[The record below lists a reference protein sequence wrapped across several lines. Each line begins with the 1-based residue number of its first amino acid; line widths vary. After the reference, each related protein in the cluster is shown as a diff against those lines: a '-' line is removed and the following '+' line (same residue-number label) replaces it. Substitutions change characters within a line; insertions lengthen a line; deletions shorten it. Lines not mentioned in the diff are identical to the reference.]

1 MLKFPY
7 SFSLSKRTQTFIQSL
22 VITSFTA
29 LCLLGGT
36 NLSGAKANAQNPT
49 VNATELTNYAK
60 AILAMEPKRQ
70 ETVNSIKEILG
81 NSEIP
86 KIVCN
91 DPNSFNALP
100 GKAKDIAVAYCNHSQ
115 KIVEENGLSI
125 ERFNKITS
133 DVQGNEG
140 LQKKVSEQLMILLEK
155 K

>member
-7 SFSLSKRTQTFIQSL
+7 SFSLTKRTQTLIQSL
-22 VITSFTA
+22 VITSFTT
-29 LCLLGGT
+29 LCLLGVAVT
-36 NLSGAKANAQNPT
+36 SGVKANAQNST

-70 ETVNSIKEILG
+70 ETVDGLKKILG
-81 NSEIP
+81 DSEIP

-91 DPNSFNALP
+91 DPNSFNGLP

-133 DVQGNEG
+133 EVQNDES
-140 LQKKVSEQLMILLEK
+140 LQKKVSEQLMMILEK